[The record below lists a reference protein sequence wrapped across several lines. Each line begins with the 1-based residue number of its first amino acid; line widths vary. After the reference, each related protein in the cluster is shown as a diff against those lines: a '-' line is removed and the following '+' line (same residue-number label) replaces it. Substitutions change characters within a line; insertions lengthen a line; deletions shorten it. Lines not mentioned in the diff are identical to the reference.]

1 MELKGKLF
9 VFAKKWKSGKNEV
22 TLVSTNIRTKDKDG
36 KDTGR
41 VFLPV
46 RFVKDLK
53 GKESL
58 FEENQCYEIEIEEG
72 FLSAYKDGNGRDIFS
87 VVISRGKVLSKKEVK
102 KEPPSSVDIPDDDLP
117 F

>member
-1 MELKGKLF
+1 MELKGKIIC
-9 VFAKKWKSGKNEV
+9 FAKDYKGKM
-22 TLVSTNIRTKDKDG
+22 LISTNIKTKDKDG

-41 VFLPV
+41 AFLPV

-58 FEENQCYEIEIEEG
+58 FEENVCYEIEIEEG
-72 FLSAYKDGNGRDIFS
+72 FLTAYKDGSDHDTFNI
-87 VVISRGKVLSKKEVK
+87 VVSKGKVVSKKKVEK
-102 KEPPSSVDIPDDDLP
+102 KEKSKTDVVEDDLP